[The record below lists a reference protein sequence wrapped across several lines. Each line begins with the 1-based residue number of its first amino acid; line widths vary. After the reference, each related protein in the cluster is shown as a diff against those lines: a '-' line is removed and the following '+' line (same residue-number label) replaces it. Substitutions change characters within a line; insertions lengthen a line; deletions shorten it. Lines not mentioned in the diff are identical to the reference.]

1 MTVRLPFLIY
11 FSFPV
16 PLADLAFSSAFLLP
30 LQLSFLVVPQISLP
44 PLRTRQQHS
53 PAQQVLSLFRL
64 GMVQHSLLLRAL
76 ETYRLRHRLL
86 LDARLLGRIDLVS
99 QRPLLP
105 RLRIF
110 DYFRFG

>member
-1 MTVRLPFLIY
+1 
-11 FSFPV
+11 
-16 PLADLAFSSAFLLP
+16 
-30 LQLSFLVVPQISLP
+30 
-44 PLRTRQQHS
+44 
-53 PAQQVLSLFRL
+53 
-64 GMVQHSLLLRAL
+64 MVQHSLLLRAL

-99 QRPLLP
+99 QRSLLP